1 MGRMAAATAPHDQLS
16 LLPAD
21 DLPVQARL
29 DRHTREVGLAGIA
42 HARAVLEEANTAR
55 RLREADEQ
63 ARRAADQR
71 PHRPA
76 AVPQVQPP
84 QAA

>member
-1 MGRMAAATAPHDQLS
+1 MAAAPTPHDQLS

-29 DRHTREVGLAGIA
+29 DRRTREVGLAGIA
-42 HARAVLEEANTAR
+42 RARAVLDDA
-55 RLREADEQ
+55 REAGRRRDEAEQ
-63 ARRAADQR
+63 ARRAADLR

-76 AVPQVQPP
+76 AVPQISPP
-84 QAA
+84 RAA